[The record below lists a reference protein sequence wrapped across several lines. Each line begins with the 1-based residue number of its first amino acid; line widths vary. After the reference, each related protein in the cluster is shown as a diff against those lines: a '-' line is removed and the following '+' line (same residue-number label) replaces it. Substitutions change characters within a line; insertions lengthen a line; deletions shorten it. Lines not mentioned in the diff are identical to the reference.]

1 MFKLFGKETQ
11 PMSTSDKLFAL
22 NNIERVYI
30 VAYRS
35 FLHDE
40 IKFKGTITFIITSQ
54 HGNTEGTQEFI
65 GTSIPNVYNKI
76 IDFCNNL

>member
-11 PMSTSDKLFAL
+11 PMSASDKLFAL

-54 HGNTEGTQEFI
+54 HGNTEGTQEFK
-65 GTSIPNVYNKI
+65 GDNIPDVYNKI